1 MKEPFDDR
9 LEFLCESFIF
19 RERLIEDDFEVGVS
33 WNHLDDLD
41 VKVVGKAKGI
51 NIASGG
57 EHLFS
62 RKDFI
67 ISFKHLLFDCLDIHL
82 QVFFWSVWVDKFRS

>member
-1 MKEPFDDR
+1 M
-9 LEFLCESFIF
+9 
-19 RERLIEDDFEVGVS
+19 IEDDFEVGVG

-67 ISFKHLLFDCLDIHL
+67 IPF
-82 QVFFWSVWVDKFRS
+82 